1 MHGQR
6 QSLIAVVDCGG
17 ANDQVLSLH
26 TFRQVADDHGDAQ
39 RPQMLHRRALLHI
52 RARNHQALALKNLRQ
67 GGHGH
72 AANPHQMCPFAGHDI
87 IMDSI
92 NRHWVYTPF
101 PFRYNIGW
109 TR

>member
-1 MHGQR
+1 MTTGMPR
-6 QSLIAVVDCGG
+6 DRRCSTAG
-17 ANDQVLSLH
+17 LSF
-26 TFRQVADDHGDAQ
+26 TSEPVIT
-39 RPQMLHRRALLHI
+39 RP
-52 RARNHQALALKNLRQ
+52 LALKNLRQ

-72 AANPHQMCPFAGHDI
+72 AANPHQMCLFAGHDI